1 MTGQQSQLA
10 GAKHDPVAIRRAGRS
25 DVHAIAEL
33 WEAAGLPRS
42 QRGFRNEIS
51 RLRRRDPELLLTAFA
66 EGRLVGA
73 IAGSY
78 DGRTAVVSRLAVAP
92 DARRRGVGS
101 KLVEALCDE
110 LTALGAGADR
120 LLVLDDSE
128 TAEAFWSAL
137 GFTRGTATPVFVRG
151 G

>member
-1 MTGQQSQLA
+1 MTRQPADTA
-10 GAKHDPVAIRRAGRS
+10 GARSDRIVIRRAGRS

-33 WEAAGLPRS
+33 WEEAGLLS
-42 QRGFRNEIS
+42 SHRGFRKEIA
-51 RLRRRDPELLLTAFA
+51 RLRRRDPELLLTAVA
-66 EGRLVGA
+66 GGRLVGA

-92 DARRRGVGS
+92 DARRRGVGA
-101 KLVEALCDE
+101 KLVEALCGE

-128 TAEAFWSAL
+128 TAEAFWTAL
-137 GFTRGTATPVFVRG
+137 GFSRGAATSVFVRG